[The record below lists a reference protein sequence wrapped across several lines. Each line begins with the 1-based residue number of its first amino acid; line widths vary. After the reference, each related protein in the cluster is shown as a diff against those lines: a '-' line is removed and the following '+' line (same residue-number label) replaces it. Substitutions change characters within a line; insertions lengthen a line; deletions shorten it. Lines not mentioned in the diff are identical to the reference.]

1 MAMVWSPGWAR
12 SLVESGQARLGP
24 NGPLGPVV
32 RVHRGFRPVPW
43 RARTWLDAVAA
54 LLALAVCVAL
64 GEWWPAP
71 VVAAVAVVAV
81 SGYGQLRPA
90 PELRSVRIH
99 QGGLALVG
107 ANGGERLLP
116 WGQME
121 AVEYVP
127 GGQRGKPEHGRIW
140 LAGADEPLVLVQ
152 LRGLDGLFREV
163 DERLSP
169 SLRAALHEALRS
181 EGNVRFG
188 RGRLTVT
195 AGGLVHRPPYPLAP
209 TEAYRWAEVHSARA
223 NGLGELEI
231 RTHSAGLPL
240 TLLVLNARAAA
251 GFLEEVRARST
262 GTTGWSPEIRSRR
275 SSRSTSPPTSSG
287 L

>member
-12 SLVESGQARLGP
+12 SLVEGGQARRGAA
-24 NGPLGPVV
+24 GPLGPVV

-43 RARTWLDAVAA
+43 RARTWLEAVAA
-54 LLALAVCVAL
+54 LLALTVCLAL

-71 VVAAVAVVAV
+71 VVAALAVVAV
-81 SGYGQLRPA
+81 SGYGLLRPA
-90 PELRSVRIH
+90 PRLRSARIH

-107 ANGGERLLP
+107 SDGGERLLP
-116 WGQME
+116 WGEIE
-121 AVEYVP
+121 AVEYAP

-140 LAGADEPLVLVQ
+140 PAGADEPLVLTQ

-169 SLRAALHEALRS
+169 GLRATLHEALHT
-181 EGNVRFG
+181 EGSVRFG

-195 AGGLVHRPPYPLAP
+195 AGGLVHRPPHPLAA
-209 TEAYRWAEVHSARA
+209 TEAYRWAEVHSARPS
-223 NGLGELEI
+223 GLGELEI

-240 TLLVLNARAAA
+240 TLPVSNARAAA
-251 GFLEEVRARST
+251 EFLEEVRAWSAEAST
-262 GTTGWSPEIRSRR
+262 
-275 SSRSTSPPTSSG
+275 
-287 L
+287 